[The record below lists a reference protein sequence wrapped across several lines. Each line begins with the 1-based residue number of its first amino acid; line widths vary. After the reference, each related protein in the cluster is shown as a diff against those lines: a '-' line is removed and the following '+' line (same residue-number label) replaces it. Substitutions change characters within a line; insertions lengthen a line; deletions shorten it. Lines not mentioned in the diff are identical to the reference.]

1 MLNWLKSIIV
11 PSVAG
16 AMFLLGQTASATT
29 VEYYTTGSFS
39 NGTGGG
45 SATIV
50 NGPVIN
56 PSGPNYSQT
65 ASLKLD
71 GINPATSLTNGLS
84 STLTYQNS
92 FIHDGFLVS
101 TDVTNGPENVNFGQ
115 FKVSSDDTSVAG
127 DIFTGFQFT
136 LSFFQ
141 LQPTTG
147 SSSLIGSITGRL
159 KKGTNSTISNLSLTF
174 DPNATYI
181 PNPAT
186 GVKYTVM
193 PASGGV
199 LLIAGGND
207 VTTLQGT
214 VAVPLPKTASMGLA
228 MFGALGVVAGGAALR
243 RRSMAIA

>member
-16 AMFLLGQTASATT
+16 AIFLLGQTASATT

-39 NGTGGG
+39 LGGAGT
-45 SATIV
+45 SVIV
-50 NGPVIN
+50 NGPVTN

-65 ASLKLD
+65 ASLTVD
-71 GINPATSLTNGLS
+71 SSNNGLS
-84 STLTYQNS
+84 SKLTYENS
-92 FIHDGFLVS
+92 YIHDGMLTSV
-101 TDVTNGPENVNFGQ
+101 DVIDVPETVNFGQ
-115 FKVSSDDTSVAG
+115 FKVSSTDTTAAG
-127 DIFTGFQFT
+127 DIFTGYLFT

-141 LQPTTG
+141 LQPTMGT
-147 SSSLIGSITGRL
+147 SSLLGTITGRL
-159 KKGTNSTISNLSLTF
+159 RKGVSTASSTLSLKF
-174 DPNATYI
+174 DPNVTYI

-199 LLIAGGND
+199 LLIAGGNSI
-207 VTTLQGT
+207 TSLQGT